1 MSNKNYY
8 EVLGVSK
15 DASEQDIKKAY
26 RSLSLKFHPDRN
38 NEPDAQSKFQEIN
51 QAYEVLSDLQTRTH
65 YDAELNGNPFGVP
78 NNMDKYNETHQNVND
93 IFNMVFGQMGGM
105 PGGMHGG
112 MHGREVRIFPG
123 GIQFGGG
130 FSNNIFKNLQKPP
143 PIFKNIQITMEQSYH
158 GCSIPVDIERW
169 VIINGNKVIEKET
182 VYVAIPPGI
191 DETIIIGIIDKGHVT
206 NEEIKGDLKIGIQI
220 NNTTPFQRMGLDLI
234 YKKVITLKESL
245 CGFALDVQHFNGK
258 TISLSNNTTG
268 IIIKPNYTRTIPNM
282 GMKRDN
288 TIGNLIIN
296 FDVEFPD
303 TLTSEQIN
311 ILNGIL

>member
-8 EVLGVSK
+8 EILGVSK
-15 DASEQDIKKAY
+15 DTSEQDIKKAY

-38 NEPDAQSKFQEIN
+38 NAPDAQSKFQEIN

-93 IFNMVFGQMGGM
+93 IFNMVFGQMGGI
-105 PGGMHGG
+105 PGGMHCNP
-112 MHGREVRIFPG
+112 EVHIFPG

-130 FSNNIFKNLQKPP
+130 FPQNIFKNLQKPP

-169 VIINGNKVIEKET
+169 VIINGNKVIEKDM
-182 VYVAIPPGI
+182 VYVIIPPGI
-191 DETIIIGIIDKGHVT
+191 DETIIIGMIDKGHIV
-206 NEEIKGDLKIGIQI
+206 NEEMKGDLKIGIQI
-220 NNTTPFQRMGLDLI
+220 NNTTPFQRIGLDLT
-234 YKKVITLKESL
+234 YKKTITLKESL
-245 CGFALDVQHFNGK
+245 CGFLFSFKHLNGK
-258 TISLSNNTTG
+258 TINLNNNTNNH
-268 IIIKPNYTRTIPNM
+268 IIKPNYTRTIPNM
-282 GMKRDN
+282 GMRRD
-288 TIGNLIIN
+288 TLIGNLFVT

-311 ILNGIL
+311 ILKGCL

>member
-38 NEPDAQSKFQEIN
+38 NAPDAQSKFQEIN
-51 QAYEVLSDLQTRTH
+51 QAYEVLSDLQTRTQ
-65 YDAELNGNPFGVP
+65 YDAECFGNPFGVP

-93 IFNMVFGQMGGM
+93 IFNMVFGQMGGI

-112 MHGREVRIFPG
+112 MHGREVHIFPG

-130 FSNNIFKNLQKPP
+130 FPNNIFKNLQKPP

-182 VYVAIPPGI
+182 VYVVIPPGI
-191 DETIIIGIIDKGHVT
+191 DETIIIGIIDKGHVA
-206 NEEIKGDLKIGIQI
+206 NEEMKGDLKIGIQI
-220 NNTTPFQRMGLDLI
+220 NNTTPFQRIGLDLI

-245 CGFALDVQHFNGK
+245 CGFLFDFQHLNGK
-258 TISLSNNTTG
+258 TINLNNTNMT
-268 IIIKPNYTRTIPNM
+268 IIKPNYIKTIPNM
-282 GMKRDN
+282 GMRRDT

-296 FDVEFPD
+296 FDVKFPD

-311 ILNGIL
+311 ILKEIL